1 MCVTLKA
8 RCHREYMAPNLTVN
22 TVYDFRIEWGPR
34 KHETSEDMWPLKGRL
49 SRSTD
54 RKRAQGC
61 RKHGA
66 SRELQQVW
74 EHCSLGHWVAR
85 EHGAYESAESL
96 IGVGPES
103 RDPIED
109 S

>member
-49 SRSTD
+49 SRSTEP
-54 RKRAQGC
+54 KRAQGW
-61 RKHGA
+61 
-66 SRELQQVW
+66 EVW

-96 IGVGPES
+96 IDVGPES